1 MKKRFAVIVLSLC
14 MVLALIPTAAFAAD
28 GDTIHVGGVVLT
40 GSEAEPA
47 YALTSTDG
55 SVTTEGAGES
65 SYNIRWD
72 GSTLTLNNATITQG
86 YSQGYYIGAVT
97 AISCGTDLKIEL
109 VGSNTVQ
116 GPALTDEG
124 AAVDTFSLTLRRL

>member
-1 MKKRFAVIVLSLC
+1 

-28 GDTIHVGGVVLT
+28 GDTIHVGGVALT

-47 YALTSTDG
+47 YALTDDSG

-86 YSQGYYIGAVT
+86 YSQGYYKGAVT
-97 AISCGTDLKIEL
+97 AISWSYVYDNRLPSVRNSWGLFRST
-109 VGSNTVQ
+109 
-116 GPALTDEG
+116 
-124 AAVDTFSLTLRRL
+124 RRKHYHRCFP